1 MEIDVKA
8 IGQGIDQYT
17 LDRTIILKCPH
28 NMAEDDV
35 ERFLERNKDKHLILS
50 EEVKKRSLDANA
62 YCWVLIQ
69 KIAEVIGSDKWS
81 VYIEEIKKYS
91 RAFTHICCREEI
103 IPKLVKEY
111 RAYEV
116 LGDIAI
122 GQSIGKQVR
131 VYFGSSTFSQEEM
144 NVFLNGIC
152 QDAHELGIQT
162 LEDIEIERIVKLW
175 K

>member
-1 MEIDVKA
+1 MEIDVVLLSK
-8 IGQGIDQYT
+8 GVDPYSLDQT
-17 LDRTIILKCPH
+17 LTVKVPH
-28 NMAEDDV
+28 NMTEDDAI
-35 ERFLERNKDKHLILS
+35 RFFERNKDKHLVLA

-69 KIAEVIGSDKWS
+69 KIAEKVGSDKWS
-81 VYIEEIKKYS
+81 IYIEEIKKYS

-103 IPKLVKEY
+103 IPKLVQEY

-122 GQSIGKQVR
+122 GQGIGKQVR
-131 VYFGSSTFSQEEM
+131 VYFGSSTFTQEEM

-152 QDAHELGIQT
+152 QDAHELGIST
-162 LEDIEIERIVKLW
+162 LEDLEIERIISLW